1 MAQPPFRFAGKL
13 QKLTIKLWPN
23 QMSAAD
29 EKAKAEALANAN
41 NQADTS
47 SIPVV
52 KHAGSITHGVARR
65 PLNRQKAT
73 WTNPSKIKSRP
84 LATTADTTL
93 IPKA

>member
-1 MAQPPFRFAGKL
+1 M
-13 QKLTIKLWPN
+13 
-23 QMSAAD
+23 
-29 EKAKAEALANAN
+29 ALASLGQSRGSAP
-41 NQADTS
+41 
-47 SIPVV
+47 IPL
-52 KHAGSITHGVARR
+52 HGVARR